1 MAHPFAVQDKSTRK
15 TQDLNPECDEGSIPI
30 GLLWGIT
37 GSTMCLALPPA
48 SAVTK
53 GWNPLSLLPKQAG
66 GLGLW
71 CPKTVCPSFSPSGS
85 F

>member
-1 MAHPFAVQDKSTRK
+1 MIHWAKMKGRQCWSTIS
-15 TQDLNPECDEGSIPI
+15 QAIPPV
-30 GLLWGIT
+30 L
-37 GSTMCLALPPA
+37 
-48 SAVTK
+48 AVTK
-53 GWNPLSLLPKQAG
+53 GSNPLSLLPKQAG